1 MIENFET
8 SNSVTL
14 SGQVELILTDHNGYV
29 KEKRNIKNLV
39 VTTGKN
45 FIASRMAGVASP
57 VMSHMAVGSSSTAPI
72 TANTDL
78 GTTLGARKALT
89 STTNTNNTVVYVAT
103 FAPGEGTGAIVE
115 AGLFNALTSGS
126 MLCRTTFLAVNKS
139 DLDTLTINWTVT
151 IN

>member
-1 MIENFET
+1 MENFEMS
-8 SNSVTL
+8 SNVKLT
-14 SGQVELILTDHNGYV
+14 GNVEFILTDQDGNV
-29 KEKRNIKNLV
+29 KETRNIKNLV
-39 VTTGKN
+39 VTVGKN
-45 FIASRMAGVASP
+45 FIASRMAGTASA

-115 AGLFNALTSGS
+115 AGIFNALTAGT

-139 DLDTLTINWTVT
+139 SLDTLTINWTVT